1 MSDYSGSAFESAKRG
16 AGALLSG
23 ALSAL
28 IVMVA
33 MLAVMWFVEG
43 VDFFLLDGSLD
54 YEYGIIGWEPEG
66 LTGIIFAP
74 FLHVG
79 FGHLI
84 ANSLPLLVLGFFAG
98 LRDIR
103 KFLWATVLIIF
114 IGGIGTWLTSPD
126 VYTVG
131 ASGLVFGYFGFILA
145 RGLFD
150 RRLLDIVIAIGVGVA
165 YWGILAGVLPNQPGI
180 SWQGHLF
187 GLIGGV
193 VAGWV
198 LRRKRELPPATTYPY
213 LS

>member
-74 FLHVG
+74 FLHIG

-126 VYTVG
+126 IATVG

-165 YWGILAGVLPNQPGI
+165 YWGGSSRACCPTSRASPGRGTCSGSSAAWWPAGCCGASVSCRPP
-180 SWQGHLF
+180 
-187 GLIGGV
+187 
-193 VAGWV
+193 
-198 LRRKRELPPATTYPY
+198 RRTRT
-213 LS
+213 